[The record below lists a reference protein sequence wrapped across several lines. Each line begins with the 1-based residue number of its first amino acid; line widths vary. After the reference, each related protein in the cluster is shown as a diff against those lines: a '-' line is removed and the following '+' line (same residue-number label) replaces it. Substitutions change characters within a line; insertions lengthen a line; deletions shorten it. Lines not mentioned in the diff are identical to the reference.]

1 MGLAFPSTARFF
13 SCSNSPKMAWQP
25 TLCTFFLHDHIKEKK
40 QKPLQ
45 ESKEN
50 SKNTQFPPSICKPL
64 KIPVFEKECILNS
77 SNISKTGTNMS
88 LILGLITGLT
98 SKHQYKKRG
107 GEIQYF
113 WWEQKVQANVLRWSL
128 GDKTLPKCSEE
139 SSSASPW
146 GKYVAAA
153 NQCPAF
159 RKQFGFHRAL
169 EQ

>member
-1 MGLAFPSTARFF
+1 MGLAFPSTTRFF

-107 GEIQYF
+107 GKSSIFGGSKRCKLMFCGGVSGIKLCQS
-113 WWEQKVQANVLRWSL
+113 ALRNPLQHLL
-128 GDKTLPKCSEE
+128 GENT
-139 SSSASPW
+139 
-146 GKYVAAA
+146 
-153 NQCPAF
+153 
-159 RKQFGFHRAL
+159 
-169 EQ
+169 